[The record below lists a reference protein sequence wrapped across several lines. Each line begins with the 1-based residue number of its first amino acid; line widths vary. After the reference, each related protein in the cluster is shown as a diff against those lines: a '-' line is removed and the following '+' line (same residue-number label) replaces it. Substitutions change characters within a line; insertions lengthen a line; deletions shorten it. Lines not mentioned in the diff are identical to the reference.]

1 MIVHAPNL
9 ENKIG
14 GGSALILSLRN
25 SGENPKRFN
34 VKNARKRDSISTQS
48 YFGLRLLAN
57 ITIYN
62 PNSESIDSFVT
73 TEPARASVR

>member
-1 MIVHAPNL
+1 MRLIFLLVHH
-9 ENKIG
+9 
-14 GGSALILSLRN
+14 SFALGIKFWRESEPIQRRK
-25 SGENPKRFN
+25 SEKKRE
-34 VKNARKRDSISTQS
+34 KNGTQS